1 MAPSDATQSAFDR
14 AWEKFSAG
22 LSAKE
27 LKTIKAPTTLDSV
40 IETAKK
46 ITEEHERKDVRK
58 TVQVFERLDKA
69 RAHLEPFNEILKGVC
84 ELPPN
89 GGSLL
94 WASVNL
100 TLQFVKDNNDSFEA
114 VLSFFAAISQ
124 KISLFESLTNTFG
137 QSTSVVPVVEDLY
150 VALIG
155 FWVEA
160 VKHYRAKALEHLFRV
175 IRPSTIKRKF
185 DALKADLE
193 KHEDTLIK
201 VSAAQHYSDDGDTL
215 KEEKEN
221 KRRENRERVKEW
233 IGAPSYRLDF
243 RKALEKRYGTTCE
256 WILKQDKYRLWAAA
270 EHSAFLVIYGKAGC
284 GKTILSSFLINCV
297 NPPGQRDRPKTP
309 SLSLYHYFKLN
320 DETKNEPLTAIR
332 SMLQQLYDQIQG
344 NDDSPA
350 IEKALLEQ
358 ISMRVMDF
366 DDLWDFF
373 SDLISKCSLKV
384 NMALDA
390 MDECK
395 RSKGLGEHLEELADE
410 KEIIKIGVDDVKSYI
425 ASFVRFKVDK
435 IERLQPPGLK
445 TLKDDVVRALT
456 KPENHQG
463 MFLWAYLMCKDLKML
478 GEPEAI
484 RRLMERLPK
493 ELEDVYVNI
502 LERLDTLPLEQKS
515 LSQLVLQWIVASDR
529 PIQFSELEQ
538 GVEIGNPE
546 LIATFEVVSS
556 DDEDQSASD
565 NSSHGKVLSS
575 RKLVWSR
582 KDIVRVCGSLVAY
595 SGMTDGD
602 SIGLIHLTTR
612 DFLASTQDRLTMS
625 PTLEIFLVNTLQT
638 KTKLVRTC
646 LKLLNS
652 ANPQRHRRFK
662 DKEKCLT
669 PSVYSKKFRSDFALF
684 DYAVQYWPTFL
695 IDIMEN
701 PGNSVSAAELQA
713 TVSEVENLVQSGFA
727 VTWVAEYIQLYDPE
741 SALNIARRL
750 RKQKRMGS
758 ALLLFSNDLE
768 QMVESFSRPILDAPY
783 LVHKLLPRGEN
794 NGLETQEVIS
804 IDEVGQQKD
813 FTLRIEHGLKLWT
826 HYDPRLKKI
835 FFLDERLERLQL
847 KCQNLESSTK
857 FRPIRDE
864 GWPIL
869 PEASFDMIYL
879 RTVLWH
885 IDETSNRQN
894 KHLWAEIS
902 IIEDVWSSS
911 SKIFDTE
918 FPRATNFVNFGKHD
932 TLIAPGG
939 IWSITEKQIIA
950 RPAAIFDP
958 DPALEITQ
966 TCFSSIGAAR
976 VSKNCWLEVLTFDD
990 NQGRI
995 VWRHKPSTN
1004 STDVTHIHNFSS
1016 SGEKLLIETFKR
1028 RGPKE
1033 HELQG
1038 FLRAPVPRTFAR
1050 LKLVKLVC
1058 FIIEEPYHESFE
1070 LSLSVDQRYSI
1081 GMSQFTKDE
1090 KKLVARMDDP
1100 KDRRTIYGIVV
1111 WSIAKENGK
1120 YPDQA
1125 DMVHLFKDLD
1135 GMSFSTI
1142 PRSLESKEGLL
1153 IATSSGD
1160 LYQRSFDEP
1169 WSMEE
1174 EESLEALETS
1184 WVNYEKVEVIKDV
1197 SELVYIALAHDESY
1211 DFSSNLAYEES
1222 YDLSSGLLLDV
1233 RSHSYNLR
1241 DRRMIM
1247 EFWSLGDKSIKRS
1260 QPEVVF
1266 KSRTLPDTTLTFSK
1280 NGRFMAAGSEIFH
1293 ISNNEAR
1300 SLQFSSYVKRQQSE
1314 DYIWDEERIVLIQP
1328 SVPCTIISFFDAT
1341 TLPTLTKLATYRIP
1355 FPSSCRSF
1363 NMSFCGPNLSL
1374 FAYSYQQS
1382 HAPSKYQGTTMIAR
1396 IMDGDVQITQ
1406 INEKYLFKARVSDDA
1421 KYVYPSYHPS
1431 GWPSVY
1437 ESGFSNELA
1446 SVQSTGLSHL
1456 TMVIDKRPNFCYA
1469 YGEKLLRIR
1478 IREEAL
1484 VYLDHNRM
1492 SHKEQNFRSRLI
1504 CILPTR
1510 YLEGT
1515 RKILLLPSETAED
1528 DEIKFLLLSLHSR
1541 SKCIIRTGIRS
1552 KDLFND
1558 DAWLISEPWAD
1569 SWLFC
1574 VLEFGWWHG

>member
-1 MAPSDATQSAFDR
+1 M
-14 AWEKFSAG
+14 
-22 LSAKE
+22 
-27 LKTIKAPTTLDSV
+27 
-40 IETAKK
+40 
-46 ITEEHERKDVRK
+46 
-58 TVQVFERLDKA
+58 
-69 RAHLEPFNEILKGVC
+69 
-84 ELPPN
+84 
-89 GGSLL
+89 
-94 WASVNL
+94 
-100 TLQFVKDNNDSFEA
+100 
-114 VLSFFAAISQ
+114 
-124 KISLFESLTNTFG
+124 
-137 QSTSVVPVVEDLY
+137 
-150 VALIG
+150 
-155 FWVEA
+155 
-160 VKHYRAKALEHLFRV
+160 
-175 IRPSTIKRKF
+175 
-185 DALKADLE
+185 
-193 KHEDTLIK
+193 
-201 VSAAQHYSDDGDTL
+201 
-215 KEEKEN
+215 
-221 KRRENRERVKEW
+221 
-233 IGAPSYRLDF
+233 
-243 RKALEKRYGTTCE
+243 
-256 WILKQDKYRLWAAA
+256 
-270 EHSAFLVIYGKAGC
+270 
-284 GKTILSSFLINCV
+284 
-297 NPPGQRDRPKTP
+297 
-309 SLSLYHYFKLN
+309 
-320 DETKNEPLTAIR
+320 
-332 SMLQQLYDQIQG
+332 
-344 NDDSPA
+344 
-350 IEKALLEQ
+350 
-358 ISMRVMDF
+358 
-366 DDLWDFF
+366 
-373 SDLISKCSLKV
+373 
-384 NMALDA
+384 
-390 MDECK
+390 
-395 RSKGLGEHLEELADE
+395 
-410 KEIIKIGVDDVKSYI
+410 
-425 ASFVRFKVDK
+425 
-435 IERLQPPGLK
+435 
-445 TLKDDVVRALT
+445 
-456 KPENHQG
+456 
-463 MFLWAYLMCKDLKML
+463 
-478 GEPEAI
+478 
-484 RRLMERLPK
+484 
-493 ELEDVYVNI
+493 
-502 LERLDTLPLEQKS
+502 
-515 LSQLVLQWIVASDR
+515 
-529 PIQFSELEQ
+529 
-538 GVEIGNPE
+538 
-546 LIATFEVVSS
+546 
-556 DDEDQSASD
+556 
-565 NSSHGKVLSS
+565 
-575 RKLVWSR
+575 
-582 KDIVRVCGSLVAY
+582 AY

-625 PTLEIFLVNTLQT
+625 PTLKIFLVNTLQT

-652 ANPQRHRRFK
+652 ANLQRHRRFK
-662 DKEKCLT
+662 DKEKYLT

-701 PGNSVSAAELQA
+701 QDNSVSAAELQA
-713 TVSEVENLVQSGFA
+713 TVSEVEKLVQSGFA

-804 IDEVGQQKD
+804 IDEVGQRKD

-847 KCQNLESSTK
+847 KCQNLESSTRL
-857 FRPIRDE
+857 RPIRDE

-869 PEASFDMIYL
+869 PESSFDTTFVTAVVIDNQDYIAITRKSQRGQRHL

-918 FPRATNFVNFGKHD
+918 FPRATNVVNFGKHD

-976 VSKNCWLEVLTFDD
+976 VSKNYWLEVLTFDD
-990 NQGRI
+990 NQGRV

-1038 FLRAPVPRTFAR
+1038 FLRASVPRTFAR

-1090 KKLVARMDDP
+1090 KKIVARMDDP

-1174 EESLEALETS
+1174 EERLEALETS
-1184 WVNYEKVEVIKDV
+1184 WVNYEKVEVIKDG

-1211 DFSSNLAYEES
+1211 DFSSNPAYDES
-1222 YDLSSGLLLDV
+1222 YHVCSGLILDV
-1233 RSHSYNLR
+1233 RFNSYNLR

-1266 KSRTLPDTTLTFSK
+1266 KSRMLPDTALTFSK

-1293 ISNNEAR
+1293 ISNNEAL
-1300 SLQFSSYVKRQQSE
+1300 SLQFPSYVKRQQSE
-1314 DYIWDEERIVLIQP
+1314 DDALDEEQVLFSWDEERIVLIQP
-1328 SVPCTIISFFDAT
+1328 CVPCTIISFFDAT
-1341 TLPTLTKLATYRIP
+1341 TLPTLTKLATYKIP
-1355 FPSSCRSF
+1355 FPSSCINF

-1374 FAYSYQQS
+1374 FAYSYLQL
-1382 HAPSKYQGTTMIAR
+1382 HTPSKDQGTTMIAR

-1406 INEKYLFKARVSDDA
+1406 INGKYNSADA
-1421 KYVYPSYHPS
+1421 S
-1431 GWPSVY
+1431 
-1437 ESGFSNELA
+1437 
-1446 SVQSTGLSHL
+1446 
-1456 TMVIDKRPNFCYA
+1456 
-1469 YGEKLLRIR
+1469 
-1478 IREEAL
+1478 
-1484 VYLDHNRM
+1484 
-1492 SHKEQNFRSRLI
+1492 
-1504 CILPTR
+1504 
-1510 YLEGT
+1510 
-1515 RKILLLPSETAED
+1515 KI
-1528 DEIKFLLLSLHSR
+1528 HS
-1541 SKCIIRTGIRS
+1541 C
-1552 KDLFND
+1552 
-1558 DAWLISEPWAD
+1558 
-1569 SWLFC
+1569 
-1574 VLEFGWWHG
+1574 